1 MSHLLNKYG
10 AFKEG
15 VIINYTEQLLRGL
28 SYLHENQIIHRD
40 IKGKLPELGYS
51 KHCYCLCTRSFLPT
65 LCHLVLIDVD
75 RCRRQFF
82 FTFGCVLR
90 GGGGW
95 GYSVKELD
103 SHA

>member
-40 IKGKLPELGYS
+40 IKGKLLELGYS
-51 KHCYCLCTRSFLPT
+51 KHCYCLFTRRNGFLPT
-65 LCHLVLIDVD
+65 LCPLVLIDVEGSD
-75 RCRRQFF
+75 F
-82 FTFGCVLR
+82 FTLLGVF
-90 GGGGW
+90 
-95 GYSVKELD
+95 
-103 SHA
+103 

>member
-40 IKGKLPELGYS
+40 IKGKLLALGYS
-51 KHCYCLCTRSFLPT
+51 KHCYCLSTRRNGFLPT
-65 LCHLVLIDVD
+65 LCPLVLIDVEGSD
-75 RCRRQFF
+75 V
-82 FTFGCVLR
+82 FTFLGVF
-90 GGGGW
+90 
-95 GYSVKELD
+95 
-103 SHA
+103 